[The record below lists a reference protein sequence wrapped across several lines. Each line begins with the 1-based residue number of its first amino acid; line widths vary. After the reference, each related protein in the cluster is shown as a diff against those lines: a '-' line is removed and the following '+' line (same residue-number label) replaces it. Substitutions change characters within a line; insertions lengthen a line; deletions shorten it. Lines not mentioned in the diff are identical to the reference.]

1 MPQELYYLAAIEYSF
16 PAAIFMMMLMIYSI
30 EPLYRVFARPLIIN
44 CRAMAIISLITIT
57 LLLQAIVVEPKAD
70 FITYSFGVIFLL
82 ISFFEGVLLN
92 SLIKETNR

>member
-16 PAAIFMMMLMIYSI
+16 PVAIFIMMLMIYSI

-44 CRAMAIISLITIT
+44 CRAMVITSLITIT

-70 FITYSFGVIFLL
+70 FITYAFGVIFLL

-92 SLIKETNR
+92 TLIKETNR

>member
-16 PAAIFMMMLMIYSI
+16 PVAIFIMMLMIYSI

-82 ISFFEGVLLN
+82 ISFFEEVLLN

>member
-16 PAAIFMMMLMIYSI
+16 PVAIFIMMLMIYSI

-57 LLLQAIVVEPKAD
+57 LLLQAIVIEPKAD
-70 FITYSFGVIFLL
+70 FITYAFGVIFLL

-92 SLIKETNR
+92 TLVKETNR

>member
-1 MPQELYYLAAIEYSF
+1 MPQELYYFAAVEYSF
-16 PAAIFMMMLMIYSI
+16 PVAIFIMILMIYSI

-44 CRAMAIISLITIT
+44 CCAMAITSLITIT

-70 FITYSFGVIFLL
+70 FITYAFGVIFLL

-92 SLIKETNR
+92 TLVKETNR

>member
-16 PAAIFMMMLMIYSI
+16 PAAIFIMMLMIYSI
-30 EPLYRVFARPLIIN
+30 EPLYRVFAGPLIIN

-57 LLLQAIVVEPKAD
+57 NLLQAIVVEPKAD

-92 SLIKETNR
+92 QLIKETNR

>member
-1 MPQELYYLAAIEYSF
+1 MPQELYYLATVEYSF
-16 PAAIFMMMLMIYSI
+16 PVAIFIMMLMIYSI

>member
-16 PAAIFMMMLMIYSI
+16 PAAIFIMMLIIYSI

-44 CRAMAIISLITIT
+44 CRAMAITSLITIT
-57 LLLQAIVVEPKAD
+57 LLLQAIVIEPKAD
-70 FITYSFGVIFLL
+70 FITYAFGVIFLL

-92 SLIKETNR
+92 TLIKETNR

>member
-16 PAAIFMMMLMIYSI
+16 PVAIFIMMLMIYSI

-70 FITYSFGVIFLL
+70 FITYAFGVIFLL
-82 ISFFEGVLLN
+82 ISFFEGLLLN
-92 SLIKETNR
+92 TLIKETNR

>member
-1 MPQELYYLAAIEYSF
+1 MPQELYYLAAVEYSF
-16 PAAIFMMMLMIYSI
+16 PVAIFIMMLMIYSI

>member
-16 PAAIFMMMLMIYSI
+16 PVAIFMMMLMIYSI

-44 CRAMAIISLITIT
+44 CRAMAITSLITIT

-92 SLIKETNR
+92 TLIKETNR

>member
-1 MPQELYYLAAIEYSF
+1 MPQELYYFAAVEYSF
-16 PAAIFMMMLMIYSI
+16 PVAIFVMMLMIYSI
-30 EPLYRVFARPLIIN
+30 EPLYRIFARPLIIN
-44 CRAMAIISLITIT
+44 CRAMAITSLITIT

-70 FITYSFGVIFLL
+70 FITYAFGVIFLL

>member
-1 MPQELYYLAAIEYSF
+1 MPQELYYLAAVEYSF
-16 PAAIFMMMLMIYSI
+16 PVAIFIMILMIYSI

-44 CRAMAIISLITIT
+44 CRAMAITSLITIT

-70 FITYSFGVIFLL
+70 FITYAFGVIFLL

>member
-82 ISFFEGVLLN
+82 ISFFEAVLLN
-92 SLIKETNR
+92 QLIKEINR

>member
-16 PAAIFMMMLMIYSI
+16 PAAIFIMMLMMYSI

-70 FITYSFGVIFLL
+70 FITYAFGVIFLL

-92 SLIKETNR
+92 TLIKETNR

>member
-1 MPQELYYLAAIEYSF
+1 MPQELYYFAAVEYSF
-16 PAAIFMMMLMIYSI
+16 PVAIFIMMLMIYSI
-30 EPLYRVFARPLIIN
+30 EPLYRIFARPLIIN
-44 CRAMAIISLITIT
+44 CRAMAITSLITIT

-70 FITYSFGVIFLL
+70 FITYAFGVIFLL

>member
-1 MPQELYYLAAIEYSF
+1 MPEILYYLAAIVYSI
-16 PAAIFMMMLMIYSI
+16 PAAIFLMMLMIYSI

-70 FITYSFGVIFLL
+70 FITYAFGVIFLL

-92 SLIKETNR
+92 TLIKKANR

>member
-16 PAAIFMMMLMIYSI
+16 PVAIFIMMLMIYSI

-57 LLLQAIVVEPKAD
+57 LLLQAIVIEPKAD
-70 FITYSFGVIFLL
+70 FITYAFGVIFLL

-92 SLIKETNR
+92 TLIKETNR

>member
-1 MPQELYYLAAIEYSF
+1 MPQGLYYFAAVEYSF
-16 PAAIFMMMLMIYSI
+16 PVAIFIMMLMIYSI

-44 CRAMAIISLITIT
+44 CRAMAITSLITIT

-70 FITYSFGVIFLL
+70 FITYAFGVIFLL

-92 SLIKETNR
+92 TLIKETNR

>member
-1 MPQELYYLAAIEYSF
+1 MPQELYYLAAVEYSF
-16 PAAIFMMMLMIYSI
+16 PIAIFIVMLMIYSI

-44 CRAMAIISLITIT
+44 CRAMAITSLITIT

-70 FITYSFGVIFLL
+70 FITYAFGVIFLL

-92 SLIKETNR
+92 TLVKETNR

>member
-16 PAAIFMMMLMIYSI
+16 PVAIFIMMLMIYSI

-70 FITYSFGVIFLL
+70 FITYAFGVIFLL

-92 SLIKETNR
+92 TLVKETNR

>member
-16 PAAIFMMMLMIYSI
+16 PAAIFIMMLMIYSI
-30 EPLYRVFARPLIIN
+30 EPLYRVFARPLSIN

-57 LLLQAIVVEPKAD
+57 LLLQAIVIEPKAD
-70 FITYSFGVIFLL
+70 FITYAFGVIFLL

-92 SLIKETNR
+92 TLIKETNR

>member
-16 PAAIFMMMLMIYSI
+16 PVAIFIMILMIYSI

-44 CRAMAIISLITIT
+44 CRAMAITSLITIT

-70 FITYSFGVIFLL
+70 FITYAFGVIFLL

-92 SLIKETNR
+92 TLVKETNR

>member
-16 PAAIFMMMLMIYSI
+16 PAAIFIMMLMIYSI

-44 CRAMAIISLITIT
+44 CRAMAITSLITIT
-57 LLLQAIVVEPKAD
+57 LLLQAIVIEPKAD
-70 FITYSFGVIFLL
+70 FITYAFGVIFLL

-92 SLIKETNR
+92 TLIKETNR

>member
-16 PAAIFMMMLMIYSI
+16 PGAIFIMMLMIYSI

-44 CRAMAIISLITIT
+44 CRAMAITSLIAIT
-57 LLLQAIVVEPKAD
+57 FLLQAIVVEPKAD
-70 FITYSFGVIFLL
+70 FITYAFGVIFLL

-92 SLIKETNR
+92 TLIKETNR

>member
-16 PAAIFMMMLMIYSI
+16 PAAIFIMMLMIYSI

-82 ISFFEGVLLN
+82 ISFFEAVLLN
-92 SLIKETNR
+92 QLIKETNR

>member
-1 MPQELYYLAAIEYSF
+1 MPQELYYFAAVEYSF
-16 PAAIFMMMLMIYSI
+16 PVAIFIMILMIYSI

-44 CRAMAIISLITIT
+44 CSAMAITSLITIT

-70 FITYSFGVIFLL
+70 FITYAFGVIFLL

-92 SLIKETNR
+92 TLVKETNR

>member
-92 SLIKETNR
+92 SLIKEINR

>member
-1 MPQELYYLAAIEYSF
+1 MPQELYYLAAVEYSF
-16 PAAIFMMMLMIYSI
+16 PVAIFIMMLMIYSI

-57 LLLQAIVVEPKAD
+57 FLLQAIVVESKAD
-70 FITYSFGVIFLL
+70 FITYTFGVIFLL

-92 SLIKETNR
+92 TLIKETNR

>member
-16 PAAIFMMMLMIYSI
+16 PVAIFIMMLMIYSI

-44 CRAMAIISLITIT
+44 CRAMAITSLIAIT
-57 LLLQAIVVEPKAD
+57 FLLQAIVVEPKAD
-70 FITYSFGVIFLL
+70 FITYAFGVIFLL

-92 SLIKETNR
+92 TLVKETNR

>member
-16 PAAIFMMMLMIYSI
+16 PAAIFIMMLMIYSI

-70 FITYSFGVIFLL
+70 FITYAFGVIFLL

-92 SLIKETNR
+92 ALIKETNR